1 MQAKIKSRKY
11 WTLGNEIIYDMRAS
25 AFPTVTVSFS
35 PMDIYLVN
43 FHFVSISRTWFSLTN
58 VMFTSNSDFEICFN
72 MLSII
77 WVPSPHLT
85 RCLFACTYVC
95 VFFFFFLHMLDFSS
109 CTKNGFFIVGFYDL
123 ETVCIYLFHCL
134 LALQVWL
141 LGWLFLYIFMHWLV
155 VDGLTHLYLK
165 PGMYWWRQNWLLWW
179 LSWWQIVKLKALNVF
194 VCILLYL
201 SS

>member
-35 PMDIYLVN
+35 PMDVYLFN

-109 CTKNGFFIVGFYDL
+109 CTKECFFYCRLLWLGN
-123 ETVCIYLFHCL
+123 CL
-134 LALQVWL
+134 H
-141 LGWLFLYIFMHWLV
+141 IFISLSSSSA
-155 VDGLTHLYLK
+155 GLTARMVISIHIYALI
-165 PGMYWWRQNWLLWW
+165 GCWWPYTFISQTRNVLMKA
-179 LSWWQIVKLKALNVF
+179 KLVAMVIELMTD
-194 VCILLYL
+194 
-201 SS
+201 S